1 MAKALETDRRQHLRD
16 GILEFLGDI
25 TYGVLRK
32 HGVDGSHQT
41 TTAEVGAA
49 VTATT

>member
-1 MAKALETDRRQHLRD
+1 MAQALETDRRQYLRD

-32 HGVDGSHQT
+32 HDVDGSHQT
-41 TTAEVGAA
+41 TTAEVGVAA
-49 VTATT
+49 TATI

>member
-1 MAKALETDRRQHLRD
+1 MAQALDTDRRQHLRD
-16 GILEFLGDI
+16 GILELLGDI

-41 TTAEVGAA
+41 AA
-49 VTATT
+49 TEAVAAATATT

>member
-1 MAKALETDRRQHLRD
+1 MAQAQETDRRQHLRD

-32 HGVDGSHQT
+32 HGVDASTQT
-41 TTAEVGAA
+41 TVEEVAA
-49 VTATT
+49 AANATT